1 MEKSLKNL
9 ISALGEKPT
18 RWLPNP
24 PPTPLHRESAEFTLW
39 KERDSRTRT
48 RIWDTEKGGGEGRK
62 NTAKLN
68 NSSTEQHFDA
78 IFHMK
83 IVIPFLLLIALTKCA
98 YLLLASL
105 ASKNGVLYSEGR
117 AYKREPELAASPQLT
132 ALGTFN
138 RQHLCEERC
147 IKNEV
152 GHSNTRGTVSS
163 LFFLTQNNCCT

>member
-1 MEKSLKNL
+1 MGH
-9 ISALGEKPT
+9 GE
-18 RWLPNP
+18 R
-24 PPTPLHRESAEFTLW
+24 
-39 KERDSRTRT
+39 
-48 RIWDTEKGGGEGRK
+48 GGEGRE

-117 AYKREPELAASPQLT
+117 AYKREPELAASPQSTTLYSAGNTSVKKGVTRTKSAT
-132 ALGTFN
+132 AT
-138 RQHLCEERC
+138 HLE
-147 IKNEV
+147 
-152 GHSNTRGTVSS
+152 
-163 LFFLTQNNCCT
+163 

>member
-117 AYKREPELAASPQLT
+117 AYKREPELAASPQST
-132 ALGTFN
+132 ALLYIQQATPLWRTVN
-138 RQHLCEERC
+138 QEQSRPQQHTWNCQPL
-147 IKNEV
+147 
-152 GHSNTRGTVSS
+152 
-163 LFFLTQNNCCT
+163 LFFPLNYYCT